1 MTLRVISF
9 QDFIYFSI
17 DFFNISIRMKEGKM
31 KEQFKN
37 MAVALGWASV
47 ALVVSVLFRLLSTI
61 GA

>member
-1 MTLRVISF
+1 
-9 QDFIYFSI
+9 
-17 DFFNISIRMKEGKM
+17 M

-47 ALVVSVLFRLLSTI
+47 ALVVGVLFRLLSTI